1 MRNGK
6 RGLSCRGAALAAV
19 VVAALGVGLGLGQP
33 AWADERPPK
42 IELVLD
48 VSGSMKANDAGGMT
62 RMAAAKQALT
72 TVIDGVPDEA
82 EVGLRF
88 YGHTYPGDDKAA
100 GCKDTEL
107 VAPVGRLDKAA
118 AKAKVEQLKPVGFTP
133 IGTSLRQAG
142 ADLGSQGP
150 RRIILIS
157 DGEDTCAPPD
167 PCDVARELKKQGI
180 ELAIDTVGFN
190 VNAKA
195 RAQLQCIARVTDG
208 TYGDAK
214 DAGELSSRVQGMFKR
229 ALQGYEPVGKPVQ
242 GSRNGCDD
250 APVLKKGQYLD
261 HIRGGSQSNLHYR
274 LDVPPGQRA
283 QVSFTAVLNQDSGT
297 GWGLATWMDR
307 PDELDSRPNYDNDSI
322 ADGQAQITVT
332 TAIDRTTWA
341 DLRAG
346 ESRVPLC
353 VALWPRVGSEGTE
366 VPAEIQV
373 AIDGKQLTYDD
384 LPDSLRTAKPS
395 PTKTSTPT
403 PKKTPVPTA
412 AEAGPSLPL
421 AVGIGVAGLVAGC
434 LTGVALGGR
443 R

>member
-1 MRNGK
+1 MRLG
-6 RGLSCRGAALAAV
+6 GLFVLALTAVLGAGFGPAAR
-19 VVAALGVGLGLGQP
+19 
-33 AWADERPPK
+33 ADEQPPR

-48 VSGSMKANDAGGMT
+48 VSGSMRENDAGGMT

-72 TVIDGVPDEA
+72 AVIDGVPDEA

-100 GCKDTEL
+100 GCKDTAL

-118 AKAKVEQLKPVGFTP
+118 AKAKVDALEPVGFTP

-142 ADLGSQGP
+142 ADLGTRGQ

-229 ALQGYEPVGKPVQ
+229 ALQAYEPVGKPVK
-242 GSRNGCDD
+242 GSPNGCED
-250 APVLKKGQYLD
+250 APVLTAGQYVD
-261 HIRGGSQSNLHYR
+261 HIRGGSQRHLRYR
-274 LDVPPGQRA
+274 LDLAPGQRVR
-283 QVSFTAVLNQDSGT
+283 VSFTAVLNQDSGT
-297 GWGLATWMDR
+297 GWGLAAWMGR
-307 PDELDSRPNYDNDSI
+307 ADELDSLPNYDNDAI
-322 ADGQAQITVT
+322 ADGQAQVTVAT
-332 TAIDRTTWA
+332 GLGRTTWE
-341 DLRAG
+341 DLHTN
-346 ESRVPLC
+346 ESSVPLC
-353 VALWPRVGSEGTE
+353 VVVWPRVGSEGTE

-384 LPDSLRTAKPS
+384 LPESMRTAKPV
-395 PTKTSTPT
+395 PTKTATPT
-403 PKKTPVPTA
+403 PTTEPVSNKA
-412 AEAGPSLPL
+412 KSGPSAPL
-421 AVGIGVAGLVAGC
+421 AVGVGIGDLLAGC
-434 LTGVALGGR
+434 LAGVALGGR